1 MAEDTTAKAE
11 TPTFEQAV
19 AERDAALAQATAS
32 EGKYRS
38 LQSKYDRQS
47 KGDAAVQGLSDKVET
62 ILEVLTNSD
71 VFSDQEEV
79 FQKAKVRNQIGAA
92 QEAAATEAQSEI
104 ADMISEAGMDE
115 SDDRFD
121 KAVDAFSNRNFAEA
135 RRLVRLETSKAKAD
149 PRSID
154 EIVAETVKTRLEEM
168 GAYSADKGGETR
180 VGSGRQITVEE
191 FQALSPAERLLRIDD
206 MKSLMQKG

>member
-1 MAEDTTAKAE
+1 MAEDTTANAE
-11 TPTFEQAV
+11 TPTVEQAV

-47 KGDAAVQGLSDKVET
+47 KGDTAVQGLSDKVET
-62 ILEVLTNSD
+62 ILEVLTNSE

-79 FQKAKVRNQIGAA
+79 FQKARVRSQLGAA
-92 QEAAATEAQSEI
+92 QEAVAMEAQSEI
-104 ADMISEAGMDE
+104 TDMISEAGLDE
-115 SDDRFD
+115 SDNRFD

-135 RRLVRLETSKAKAD
+135 RRLVRLETSKAKTD

-154 EIVAETVKTRLEEM
+154 EIVAETVKARLEEM
-168 GAYSADKGGETR
+168 GAYSADKGGDTN
-180 VGSGRQITVEE
+180 VGSGRQLTVEE

-206 MKSLMQKG
+206 MKSLMQRG